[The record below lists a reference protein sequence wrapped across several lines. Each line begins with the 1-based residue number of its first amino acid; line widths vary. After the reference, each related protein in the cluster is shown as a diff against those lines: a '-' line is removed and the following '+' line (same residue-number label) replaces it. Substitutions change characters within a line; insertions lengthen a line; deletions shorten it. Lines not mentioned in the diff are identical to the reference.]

1 MAASRDQ
8 PHETTHSKQP
18 MTNHTAAK
26 QEFLTWLSEQAEKN
40 GTELTI
46 DRGNELYHREPDV
59 LARLRA
65 TTKTSRFQTRD
76 TDDER
81 SVSHDI
87 KKRFNRVLCVILQ
100 LRSPRR
106 FNPGTDHYYPLRI
119 ATVQRHTG
127 KKHASGEYQLN
138 FDFDSNA
145 ANHYRDDLEVALG
158 LPRKTTNTQVGPSE
172 TSSLQEIAR
181 KVCRESETTNE
192 RSSHS

>member
-1 MAASRDQ
+1 MAKY
-8 PHETTHSKQP
+8 TK
-18 MTNHTAAK
+18 AK
-26 QEFLTWLSEQAEKN
+26 QEFLTWISEQAEKN
-40 GTELTI
+40 STEITV
-46 DRGNELYHREPDV
+46 DRGNELYYREPDV

-106 FNPGTDHYYPLRI
+106 FNPETDQYYPLRI
-119 ATVQRHTG
+119 TTIQRHTG

-145 ANHYRDDLEVALG
+145 ANRYRDDLEFALG
-158 LPRKTTNTQVGPSE
+158 LSQKPTDTQVGPSE